1 MNAAPRSPSLN
12 KAIRA
17 AVIALVTLPQPIDCR
32 AAWLALLNLDP
43 AALLDASEA
52 IDAQTQVSGLGRD
65 VAEATHALHFAALRM
80 ADLLGVTL

>member
-17 AVIALVTLPQPIDCR
+17 AVVALVTLPDPIDCR

-43 AALLDASEA
+43 AALIAASEA
-52 IDAQTQVSGLGRD
+52 IDLETQKSGLGRQ
-65 VAEATHALHFAALRM
+65 VAEASHALHFAAHRM